1 MMPERSM
8 SSTQYGYFLIADI
21 TGYTSFLSKSELEHA
36 QQTLTALLNLLIQH
50 TKPPLV
56 ISRLAGDAVISYG
69 LRDNFF
75 QGQTFVEM
83 IEDTYVAFRRAID
96 LMVLNTTCQCNACAN
111 INALDLKF
119 FLHYGTFGIQK
130 LDSHNEL
137 VGADV
142 IVIHRLLKNHV
153 TERTGFRA
161 YALYT
166 DAAIRQLGL
175 SDICETMIAHVEEY
189 EHLGQI
195 KTWIQDMH
203 PVWQAKKDTVE
214 VSIPPEKM
222 VFAVEAEIALPL
234 ETVWDYL
241 MQPEFRRVLI
251 GSDRQEIVDRKS
263 GRVAEGSV
271 YMCYHGAQL
280 IRQTVVSWKPFE
292 RVITQDLIPI
302 PFPNVTAYVGYQVSR
317 TETGTRLVQAVS
329 KAMTGSF
336 LGRLMVDL
344 IMPTK
349 QKEFAH
355 DIEKFKKHLEEDA
368 ARRGAAPE
376 TIAPTL
382 EMVRASVAESLQD

>member
-1 MMPERSM
+1 M
-8 SSTQYGYFLIADI
+8 SSTHDGYFLIADI

-83 IEDTYVAFRRAID
+83 IEETYVAFRRAIE
-96 LMVLNTTCQCNACAN
+96 LMVLNTTCNCNACAN
-111 INALDLKF
+111 IHALDLKF
-119 FLHYGTFGIQK
+119 FLHYGAFGIQK
-130 LDSHNEL
+130 LDNHNEI

-153 TERTGFRA
+153 TERTGVRA

-175 SDICETMIAHVEEY
+175 SDICETMTPHIEEY
-189 EHLGQI
+189 EHLGEV
-195 KTWIQDMH
+195 KTWIQDMQ
-203 PVWQAKKDTVE
+203 PVWQAKKEAVE
-214 VSIPPEKM
+214 LSIPPEKI
-222 VFAVEAEIALPL
+222 VFAVETEIALPL

-241 MQPEFRRVLI
+241 MQPEFRKVLI
-251 GSDRQEIVDRKS
+251 GSDRQVMVERKR

-271 YMCYHGAQL
+271 YLCSHGEQL

-292 RVITQDLIPI
+292 QVITQDLIPV
-302 PFPNVTAYVGYQVSR
+302 PFPNVTAYIGYQLFR
-317 TETGTRLVQAVS
+317 TEKGTRLVQAVS
-329 KAMTGSF
+329 QAVTGSF
-336 LGRLMVDL
+336 FGRFMVDL
-344 IMPTK
+344 ILPSK
-349 QKEFAH
+349 RKEFAH
-355 DIEKFKKHLEEDA
+355 DIQKFKKHLEEDA
-368 ARRGAAPE
+368 AARGPAPE
-376 TIAPTL
+376 SIPPTP
-382 EMVRASVAESLQD
+382 EMLSATAAESLSE

>member
-1 MMPERSM
+1 M
-8 SSTQYGYFLIADI
+8 STTQYGYFLIADI
-21 TGYTSFLSKSELEHA
+21 TGYTSFLSKSELDHA

-96 LMVLNTTCQCNACAN
+96 LMVLNTTCNCNACAN

-119 FLHYGTFGIQK
+119 FLHYGAFGIQK
-130 LDSHNEL
+130 LDSHNEI

-175 SDICETMIAHVEEY
+175 SDICETMTPHTEEY
-189 EHLGQI
+189 EHLGEV
-195 KTWIQDMH
+195 KTWIQDMR
-203 PVWQAKKDTVE
+203 PVWQAKKNAVE
-214 VSIPPEKM
+214 VSIPPEKI
-222 VFAVEAEIALPL
+222 VFAVETEIALPL

-241 MQPEFRRVLI
+241 MQPEFRKVLI
-251 GSDRQEIVDRKS
+251 GSDRQEIVDRKR
-263 GRVAEGSV
+263 GRVTKGSV
-271 YMCYHGAQL
+271 YLCYHGEQL

-292 RVITQDLIPI
+292 RVITQDLIPV
-302 PFPNVTAYVGYQVSR
+302 PFPNVTAYVGYQLSR
-317 TETGTRLVQAVS
+317 TERGTRLVQAVS

-344 IMPTK
+344 VMPTK
-349 QKEFAH
+349 RKEFAH

-368 ARRGAAPE
+368 TRRGAAPE
-376 TIAPTL
+376 IITPSP
-382 EMVRASVAESLQD
+382 EMVRASVAESLHE

>member
-1 MMPERSM
+1 M
-8 SSTQYGYFLIADI
+8 STTQYGYFLIADI
-21 TGYTSFLSKSELEHA
+21 TGYTSFLSKSELDHA

-50 TKPPLV
+50 TKPPLI

-75 QGQTFVEM
+75 QGQTFVEL
-83 IEDTYVAFRRAID
+83 IEDIYVAFRRAID
-96 LMVLNTTCQCNACAN
+96 LMVLNTTCNCNACAN
-111 INALDLKF
+111 IKTLDLKF
-119 FLHYGTFGIQK
+119 FLHYGAFGIQK

-175 SDICETMIAHVEEY
+175 NDICETMTPHIEEY
-189 EHLGQI
+189 EHLGEV

-203 PVWQAKKDTVE
+203 PVWQAKKNAVE
-214 VSIPPEKM
+214 VSIPPEKI
-222 VFAVEAEIALPL
+222 VFAVETEIALPL

-251 GSDRQEIVDRKS
+251 GSDRQEIVDRKR

-271 YMCYHGAQL
+271 YMCYHGEQF
-280 IRQTVVSWKPFE
+280 IRQTVISWKPFE

-302 PFPNVTAYVGYQVSR
+302 SFPNVTAYVGYQLSR
-317 TETGTRLVQAVS
+317 TEKGTRLVQSVS
-329 KAMTGSF
+329 KAVTGSF

-344 IMPTK
+344 VMPTK
-349 QKEFAH
+349 RKEFAH
-355 DIEKFKKHLEEDA
+355 DIEEFKKHLEEDA
-368 ARRGAAPE
+368 AARGAAPE
-376 TIAPTL
+376 RIAPTP
-382 EMVRASVAESLQD
+382 EMVSATVAESLRE

>member
-1 MMPERSM
+1 M
-8 SSTQYGYFLIADI
+8 STTQFGYFLIADI
-21 TGYTSFLSKSELEHA
+21 TGYTSFLSKSELDHA

-96 LMVLNTTCQCNACAN
+96 LMVLNTTCKCNACAN
-111 INALDLKF
+111 IHTLDLKF
-119 FLHYGTFGIQK
+119 FLHYGAFGIQK
-130 LDSHNEL
+130 LDNHGEI

-175 SDICETMIAHVEEY
+175 NDICETMTPHIEEY
-189 EHLGQI
+189 EHLGEV

-203 PVWQAKKDTVE
+203 TVWQAKKDAVE
-214 VSIPPEKM
+214 LSIPPEKI
-222 VFAVEAEIALPL
+222 VFAVETEIALPL

-241 MQPEFRRVLI
+241 MQPEFRKVLI
-251 GSDRQEIVDRKS
+251 GSDRQEIVDRKR

-271 YMCYHGAQL
+271 YMCYHGEQL
-280 IRQTVVSWKPFE
+280 IRQKVVSWKPFE
-292 RVITQDLIPI
+292 QVITQDLIPV
-302 PFPNVTAYVGYQVSR
+302 PFPNVTAYVGYQVFR
-317 TETGTRLVQAVS
+317 TDKGTRIVQAVS
-329 KAMTGSF
+329 KAITGPF

-344 IMPTK
+344 VMPTK
-349 QKEFAH
+349 RKEFAQ
-355 DIEKFKKHLEEDA
+355 DIEKFKKRLEEDA
-368 ARRGAAPE
+368 ARRDAAPE
-376 TIAPTL
+376 SIALTP
-382 EMVRASVAESLQD
+382 EMVSATVSESLHE

>member
-1 MMPERSM
+1 M
-8 SSTQYGYFLIADI
+8 STAQYGYFLIADI

-36 QQTLTALLNLLIQH
+36 QQTLTALLNLLIRH

-119 FLHYGTFGIQK
+119 FLHYGAFGIQK
-130 LDSHNEL
+130 LDSHKEI

-153 TERTGFRA
+153 MEKTGIRA

-166 DAAIRQLGL
+166 DVAIRQLGL
-175 SDICETMIAHVEEY
+175 SDICETMISHLEEY
-189 EHLGQI
+189 EHLGEV

-203 PVWQAKKDTVE
+203 PVWQAKKDAVE
-214 VSIPPEKM
+214 VSIPSEKI

-234 ETVWDYL
+234 KTVWDYL
-241 MQPEFRRVLI
+241 MQPEFRKVLI
-251 GSDRQEIVDRKS
+251 GSDRQEIVDRKR

-271 YMCYHGAQL
+271 
-280 IRQTVVSWKPFE
+280 
-292 RVITQDLIPI
+292 
-302 PFPNVTAYVGYQVSR
+302 
-317 TETGTRLVQAVS
+317 
-329 KAMTGSF
+329 
-336 LGRLMVDL
+336 
-344 IMPTK
+344 
-349 QKEFAH
+349 
-355 DIEKFKKHLEEDA
+355 
-368 ARRGAAPE
+368 
-376 TIAPTL
+376 
-382 EMVRASVAESLQD
+382 

>member
-1 MMPERSM
+1 M
-8 SSTQYGYFLIADI
+8 STTQYGYFLIADI
-21 TGYTSFLSKSELEHA
+21 TGYTSFLSKSELDHA
-36 QQTLTALLNLLIQH
+36 QQTLTALLNLLIRH

-119 FLHYGTFGIQK
+119 FLHYGAFGIQK
-130 LDSHNEL
+130 LDSHNEI

-153 TERTGFRA
+153 TEKTGIRA

-175 SDICETMIAHVEEY
+175 SDICETMIPHIEEY
-189 EHLGQI
+189 EHLGEV

-203 PVWQAKKDTVE
+203 PVWQAKKNAVE
-214 VSIPPEKM
+214 VSIPPEKI
-222 VFAVEAEIALPL
+222 VFAVETEIALPL

-241 MQPEFRRVLI
+241 MRPEFRRVLI
-251 GSDRQEIVDRKS
+251 GSDRQEIVDRKR
-263 GRVAEGSV
+263 GRVTEGSV
-271 YMCYHGAQL
+271 YLCYHGEQL

-292 RVITQDLIPI
+292 RVITQDLIPV
-302 PFPNVTAYVGYQVSR
+302 PFPNVTAYVGYELSR
-317 TETGTRLVQAVS
+317 TEKGTRLVQAVS
-329 KAMTGSF
+329 KAMTGSI
-336 LGRLMVDL
+336 LGRLIVDL

-349 QKEFAH
+349 RKEFAH
-355 DIEKFKKHLEEDA
+355 DIEKFKKHLEEEA
-368 ARRGAAPE
+368 AKHGAAPE
-376 TIAPTL
+376 GIALTP
-382 EMVRASVAESLQD
+382 EMVSATVAESLHE

>member
-1 MMPERSM
+1 M
-8 SSTQYGYFLIADI
+8 STTQYGYFLIADI
-21 TGYTSFLSKSELEHA
+21 TGYTSFLSKSELDHA

-50 TKPPLV
+50 TKPPLI

-75 QGQTFVEM
+75 QGQTFVEL
-83 IEDTYVAFRRAID
+83 IEDIYVAFRRAID
-96 LMVLNTTCQCNACAN
+96 LMVLNTTCNCNACAN
-111 INALDLKF
+111 IKTLDLKF
-119 FLHYGTFGIQK
+119 FLHYGAFGIQK

-175 SDICETMIAHVEEY
+175 NDICETMTPHIEEY
-189 EHLGQI
+189 EHLGEV

-203 PVWQAKKDTVE
+203 PVWQAKKNAVE
-214 VSIPPEKM
+214 VSIPPEKI
-222 VFAVEAEIALPL
+222 VFAVETEIALPL

-251 GSDRQEIVDRKS
+251 GSDRQEIVDRKR

-271 YMCYHGAQL
+271 YMCYHGEQF
-280 IRQTVVSWKPFE
+280 IRQTVISWKPFE

-302 PFPNVTAYVGYQVSR
+302 SFPNVTAYVGYQLSR
-317 TETGTRLVQAVS
+317 TEKGTRLVQSVS
-329 KAMTGSF
+329 KAVTGSF
-336 LGRLMVDL
+336 LGRSMVDL
-344 IMPTK
+344 VMPTK
-349 QKEFAH
+349 RKEFAH
-355 DIEKFKKHLEEDA
+355 DIEEFKKHLEEDA
-368 ARRGAAPE
+368 AARGAAPE
-376 TIAPTL
+376 RIAPTP
-382 EMVRASVAESLQD
+382 EMVSATVAESLRE